1 MNADMTADAN
11 ALPIIVAPPLSPE
24 ASFDADVADLHEVEW
39 LEPAALSR
47 KD

>member
-1 MNADMTADAN
+1 MTPDDT
-11 ALPIIVAPPLSPE
+11 ALPLIVAPPLSPA

-39 LEPAALSR
+39 LAAAPIVR

>member
-1 MNADMTADAN
+1 MTPDETT
-11 ALPIIVAPPLSPE
+11 LPLIVAPPLTPA

-39 LEPAALSR
+39 LSSGSIVR

>member
-1 MNADMTADAN
+1 MTPDDT
-11 ALPIIVAPPLSPE
+11 ALPLIVAPPLSPA

-39 LEPAALSR
+39 LPAATIVR